1 VSRAYAFSLSILV
14 GRIGKKGFSEGP
26 SVVRGAGVVGMGRE
40 FEPGRLAGVR
50 VVGVVG
56 MATEFELWGFTV
68 VRGGGVVGAGG
79 MGEECESGWFT
90 VVGVVRVVAVT
101 GVGSE
106 ERVAA
111 DG

>member
-1 VSRAYAFSLSILV
+1 
-14 GRIGKKGFSEGP
+14 
-26 SVVRGAGVVGMGRE
+26 MGRE